1 MATPLWQREQRVHPG
16 RAGLSRGICLV
27 VKSEQKLAQCLGYET
42 NAMNLASKPHA
53 AAGESSA
60 VN

>member
-1 MATPLWQREQRVHPG
+1 MATPLWRREQRMHPG

-27 VKSEQKLAQCLGYET
+27 VKREQELAQCLGYET

-53 AAGESSA
+53 AGESSA

>member
-1 MATPLWQREQRVHPG
+1 MATPLWQREQRMHPG
-16 RAGLSRGICLV
+16 RAGLSRGICLL
-27 VKSEQKLAQCLGYET
+27 VKREQELARCLGYET

-53 AAGESSA
+53 AGESSA